1 MSILKKPLITE
12 KSTRLSEKLGQ
23 YSFIVDKK
31 ATKPEIKS
39 AIEKMYNVS
48 ITSVSTAVYS
58 GKTKTRYT
66 KSGFFTGRRP
76 AFKKAI
82 VTVKEGQMIDFFAN
96 I

>member
-1 MSILKKPLITE
+1 
-12 KSTRLSEKLGQ
+12 
-23 YSFIVDKK
+23 
-31 ATKPEIKS
+31 
-39 AIEKMYNVS
+39 MYNVS